1 MGDTRQVSIERLLLR
16 ARVLWC
22 KTSQVPRQF

>member
-1 MGDTRQVSIERLLLR
+1 VSIERLLLR